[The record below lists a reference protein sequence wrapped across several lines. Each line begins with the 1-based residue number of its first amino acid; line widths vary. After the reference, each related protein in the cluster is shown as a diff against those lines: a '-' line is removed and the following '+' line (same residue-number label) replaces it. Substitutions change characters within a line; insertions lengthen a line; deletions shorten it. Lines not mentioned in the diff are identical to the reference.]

1 MKGRL
6 LSQNIKVT
14 WERVRNTLWTVDLQG
29 ILSRSIHSIITHRQT
44 YSVKGTLAL
53 WHIDG
58 KHKLIRWGFIIHGD
72 IDGYSRKIVYLW
84 CSTNNKS
91 ETVMTLFE
99 SAVEKHGLLS
109 RVRGDQGVENVA
121 VARYM
126 FTHPQR
132 GLGRRSFIPGKSCH
146 NQRIERLWG
155 DVFTSSLS
163 RFYCV
168 FWYLEDAGLLDIADE
183 LQLFVLRLVFTPK
196 INEDLLQF

>member
-14 WERVRNTLWTVDLQG
+14 WERVRNALWTVDPQG

-84 CSTNNKS
+84 CSANNKL
-91 ETVMTLFE
+91 EKVMSLLD
-99 SAVEKHGLLS
+99 SAVEKHGLPL
-109 RVRGDQGVENVA
+109 RLRGDQEVENVA

-126 FTHPQR
+126 FANPQ
-132 GLGRRSFIPGKSCH
+132 
-146 NQRIERLWG
+146 
-155 DVFTSSLS
+155 
-163 RFYCV
+163 
-168 FWYLEDAGLLDIADE
+168 
-183 LQLFVLRLVFTPK
+183 
-196 INEDLLQF
+196 